1 MYEKME
7 SQSRFDFRDI
17 DPIVHELS
25 LLGARI
31 LEVEEGRARSL
42 AGLSGAP
49 RASARNLIHY
59 LALRQHDIRPL
70 QERLARLGL
79 SSLGRA
85 EAHVL
90 GNVNAVLRALG
101 ALAGRSSTAPADD
114 AEVPAFGAGH
124 QLLAE
129 RTTALLGPGPGP
141 RRAHIM
147 VTMPSEA
154 AQHYELVRDCLAS
167 GMDCM
172 RINCAHDN
180 AASWERMIVHLRR
193 AERELDRSCRVLMDL
208 AGPKLRTGPIHP
220 GPAVVHWKP
229 ERDALG
235 RIRAPARI
243 WLTPWQR
250 EEPAPPGAAA
260 ELRVPEHW
268 LERLVADDR
277 VEFVDARGAHRH
289 LRIGLGSGRSR
300 WAESRQTAY
309 VVPETEL
316 RVRKRRGVGGSTA
329 TVRDVPR
336 PAAAIL
342 LRPGDSLLL
351 TRHNVAGTGVERDDA
366 GNLLRPAM
374 VSCTLSEI
382 FANVRVDERIWI
394 DDGKIGGVV
403 RHVEED
409 EIHVTITHAKPHG
422 SKLHP
427 DRGINLPDSELQLPA
442 LTNKDIA
449 DLPFVAMH
457 ADLVG
462 LSYVQCPEDIVEL
475 QSRLKALGATERGIV
490 LKIETRQAFERLP
503 DLLLAA
509 LRSDSTGV
517 MIARGDL
524 AVECGWERLAEVQ
537 EEILWICE
545 AAHVP
550 VVWATQVLE
559 SLAKSGLPSRAEITD
574 AAMGVRAECVMLN
587 KGPHVVEAIRVLDG
601 ILHRMQ
607 AHQRK
612 KSARLRRLQSWVG
625 YEAPRPG
632 SRFQPFGSTAES
644 EAAGAEGTAGAAS
657 FSGTSSMLPSNS

>member
-1 MYEKME
+1 MYEKLE
-7 SQSRFDFRDI
+7 VPSRFDVRDI
-17 DPIVHELS
+17 DPLVHELS

-31 LEVEEGRARSL
+31 LEVEAGRARSL

-49 RASARNLIHY
+49 RASGRNLIHY

-85 EAHVL
+85 EAHVM
-90 GNVNAVLRALG
+90 GNIHAVLRALG
-101 ALAGRSSTAPADD
+101 ALAGESSDAPPDD
-114 AEVPAFGAGH
+114 AELPAFGTGH
-124 QLLAE
+124 RLLQE
-129 RTTALLGPGPGP
+129 RTAALLGPGPAN

-154 AQHYELVRDCLAS
+154 AQHYELVRDCLEN

-172 RINCAHDN
+172 RINCAHDS
-180 AASWERMIVHLRR
+180 APSWERMIVHLRR

-208 AGPKLRTGPIHP
+208 AGPKLRTGPVHP
-220 GPAVVHWKP
+220 GPAVVRWKP
-229 ERDALG
+229 VRDALG
-235 RIRAPARI
+235 RVRAPARI

-250 EEPAPPGAAA
+250 EEPAPRGATAL
-260 ELRVPEHW
+260 LRVPEHW
-268 LERLVADDR
+268 LQRLVADD
-277 VEFVDARGAHRH
+277 VVDFTDARGAERR

-300 WAESRQTAY
+300 WAECRQTAY

-316 RVRKRRGVGGSTA
+316 RVRKRRGIGASTA

-336 PAAAIL
+336 QPAAIV
-342 LRPGDSLLL
+342 LRPGDSLIL
-351 TRHNVAGTGVERDDA
+351 TRDEVAGTGVERDDA
-366 GNLLRPAM
+366 GHLLRPAM
-374 VSCTLSEI
+374 ISCTLSEI
-382 FANVRVDERIWI
+382 FAGVRVDERIWI

-403 RHVEED
+403 RHVEEG

-442 LTNKDIA
+442 LTHKDIA
-449 DLPFVAMH
+449 DLPFVALH

-462 LSYVQCPEDIVEL
+462 LSYVQCPEDILEL
-475 QSRLKALGATERGIV
+475 QSRLASLGAAERGIL

-509 LRSDSTGV
+509 LRSDSIGV

-524 AVECGWERLAEVQ
+524 AVECGWERLAEIQ
-537 EEILWICE
+537 EEILWLCE

-559 SLAKSGLPSRAEITD
+559 SLAKNGLPSRAEITD

-587 KGPHVVEAIRVLDG
+587 KGPHVVQAIRVLDG

-612 KSARLRRLQSWVG
+612 KSPRLRKLQSWAG

-632 SRFQPFGSTAES
+632 LVQPFGSEVES
-644 EAAGAEGTAGAAS
+644 PAAGGAGAAS
-657 FSGTSSMLPSNS
+657 FSGTSSMLPSSS